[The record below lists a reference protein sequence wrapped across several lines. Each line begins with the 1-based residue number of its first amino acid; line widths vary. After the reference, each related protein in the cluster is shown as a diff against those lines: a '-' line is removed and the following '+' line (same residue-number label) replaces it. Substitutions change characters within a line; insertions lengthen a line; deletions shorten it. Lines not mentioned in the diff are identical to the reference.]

1 MQTVN
6 RRGII
11 QDIENPE
18 EETTM
23 VWASR
28 KQDLGPGEEVVNSA
42 AVNKSKK
49 ETFTISQPKIAI

>member
-6 RRGII
+6 RWGII

-28 KQDLGPGEEVVNSA
+28 KQDLGPTEEVVNSA

-49 ETFTISQPKIAI
+49 ETLTISQPKIAI